1 MKYDFDKVIDR
12 NGTAAVKLEEAKEV
26 WGRADLI
33 PLWVAD
39 MDFQTAPG
47 IQKSL
52 SDAVAHGIYG
62 YSEGKDDYF
71 QAAAGWYEKHFG
83 WKVEKEWLIKTP
95 GVVFALAMAVKA
107 YTKEGDAVLLQQP
120 H

>member
-39 MDFQTAPG
+39 MDFETVPEVQEALV
-47 IQKSL
+47 QR
-52 SDAVAHGIYG
+52 VAHGVYG
-62 YSEGKDDYF
+62 YSVIPD
-71 QAAAGWYEKHFG
+71 
-83 WKVEKEWLIKTP
+83 EWADSYVNWWDCL
-95 GVVFALAMAVKA
+95 L
-107 YTKEGDAVLLQQP
+107 YTSPSPRD
-120 H
+120 

>member
-39 MDFQTAPG
+39 
-47 IQKSL
+47 I
-52 SDAVAHGIYG
+52 VW
-62 YSEGKDDYF
+62 YSSFYCGC
-71 QAAAGWYEKHFG
+71 HS
-83 WKVEKEWLIKTP
+83 
-95 GVVFALAMAVKA
+95 
-107 YTKEGDAVLLQQP
+107 
-120 H
+120 

>member
-39 MDFQTAPG
+39 MDFGTAPF
-47 IQKSL
+47 IV
-52 SDAVAHGIYG
+52 DAIRKRC
-62 YSEGKDDYF
+62 E
-71 QAAAGWYEKHFG
+71 
-83 WKVEKEWLIKTP
+83 
-95 GVVFALAMAVKA
+95 
-107 YTKEGDAVLLQQP
+107 
-120 H
+120 

>member
-39 MDFQTAPG
+39 MDCCGLFLY
-47 IQKSL
+47 I
-52 SDAVAHGIYG
+52 
-62 YSEGKDDYF
+62 
-71 QAAAGWYEKHFG
+71 
-83 WKVEKEWLIKTP
+83 
-95 GVVFALAMAVKA
+95 
-107 YTKEGDAVLLQQP
+107 
-120 H
+120 